1 MAVTGRE
8 KAWRNDAVAKVTG
21 RARYADDLKVP
32 GMLHA
37 VPVYTDFVHAALRAV
52 RTEGALACPGV
63 VRVLTAADVPGTC
76 RWGQIR
82 KDLRML
88 ADDRIRYPGDVV
100 AVVVARSR
108 AEAIAAASR
117 VQVEADPLPEVLDPE
132 EALREGAPLLH
143 PEYGDNCVV
152 HHRVRRGD
160 HESPLADA
168 EEVIEAEFETP
179 FIEHAYLEPESALA
193 VPRSD
198 GVMEVCGSMQH
209 PFSTRRFVAALLGVP
224 LMDVEVRSVAM
235 GGGFGGK
242 DDTAAVVCAR
252 AALAARLTGRPVK
265 MTYQREW
272 SIRESYKRHPY
283 RLRYRLGMGRDG
295 RIRGAEVRIV
305 ADAGAC
311 CSVTPWVTWR
321 STVQCCG
328 PYRVPNVRAD
338 VLGAYTNR
346 VFTGAMRGFGS
357 PQVNFAVE
365 QLIEMAGERVGLD
378 PVEVRER
385 NLLRQGDVTV
395 TGQVLDR
402 HVVSL
407 GEVMRLALRD
417 SDYRAK
423 RDRCSRGDPSR
434 RPWYG
439 IGFAISYRGMSLGAE
454 GTDATSAILNVQP
467 DGSVL
472 VEAAVHENG
481 QGCESAMLIL
491 AAEELG
497 LPLHRLRYRQ
507 PSTSNIPDGGTTV
520 ASRATLMGGG
530 AVVLAAR
537 DLKAR
542 MAEVLAPD
550 LGCDPGEVRFRDG
563 HLAGPDGRGIPF
575 DEAARRMYQ
584 RQQFPHAFGVFRAP
598 RVTWDEETGQ
608 GDAYFTWVYGC
619 QVAEVE
625 VDPDRGH
632 IRLLDLW
639 AVHDCGRAVNPQ
651 MLLGQFYGGMA
662 MGSGYALLE
671 EVAHEGGRIVS
682 LNFHRYRIP
691 RATDLPD
698 FHARVVEHPDPLSPS
713 GAKGVGEPTNEL
725 AAPAIANAVYAATGR
740 RFTRLPLRLEAGR

>member
-37 VPVYTDFVHAALRAV
+37 VPVYTDFVHAALRAI
-52 RTEGALACPGV
+52 RTEEALACPGV

-100 AVVVARSR
+100 AVVVARTR

-160 HESPLADA
+160 HENPLADA

-179 FIEHAYLEPESALA
+179 FIEHGYLEPESALA
-193 VPRSD
+193 VPRPD

-252 AALAARLTGRPVK
+252 AALAAHLTGRPVK